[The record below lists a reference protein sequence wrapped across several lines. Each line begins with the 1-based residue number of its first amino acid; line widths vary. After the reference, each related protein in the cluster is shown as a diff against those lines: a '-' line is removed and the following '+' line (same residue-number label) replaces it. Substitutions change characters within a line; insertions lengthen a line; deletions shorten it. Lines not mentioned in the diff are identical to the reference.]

1 MKSSG
6 VILAGG
12 ASRRMGRDKLA
23 LTLGGASLIQHAY
36 DVLTRTCDE
45 VLAVTSEDSPRDY
58 DIPARFV
65 SDLRP
70 GRKGPLAA
78 MEAGLSAASNDR
90 VLVVAGDAPFL
101 TEELVGFLLEQLSAD
116 DVRAAVPRYGGR
128 LHPLCAAYE
137 RNVLVDLS
145 FALNL
150 GVSAVRDFLESIE
163 GVRYIE
169 DELERFGDPEVFLM
183 NVNSPEDLEL
193 AKSMLYKLPDEGR

>member
-1 MKSSG
+1 
-6 VILAGG
+6 
-12 ASRRMGRDKLA
+12 MGCDKLA
-23 LTLGGASLIQHAY
+23 LTLGGVPLIQHAY
-36 DVLTRTCDE
+36 DVLAKTCDE
-45 VLAVTSEDSPRDY
+45 VLIVTSEESPRDY
-58 DIPARFV
+58 DLPARFV

-70 GRKGPLAA
+70 GRNGPLAA
-78 MEAGLSAASNDR
+78 MEAGLSAARNDR
-90 VLVVAGDAPFL
+90 VFVVAGDAPFL
-101 TEELVGFLLEQLSAD
+101 TEELAGFLLEQLSVD
-116 DVRAAVPRYGGR
+116 GVRVAVPRHGGR

-150 GVSAVRDFLESIE
+150 GVSAVRDFLESME

-169 DELERFGDPEVFLM
+169 EELERFGDPEVFLM